1 MEHLPAYIPFLF
13 GATTLLTVGLF
24 FKASRSSKSTL
35 ALITG
40 WMLLQAGIGLSGF
53 YTYTTGL
60 PPRLLLLVLPPLLTI
75 LLLFVTPA
83 GRRFVDRLNFKI
95 LTLLHVVRIPVE
107 IVLFWLFL
115 HKAIP
120 QLMTFEGRNLDILAG
135 LTAPLVYYFAFV
147 QKTLGR
153 KGQLLWN
160 FACIGLLMN
169 IVGTAALAAPTPFQK
184 LAFEQPNVGVLYFPF
199 VWLPGVIVP
208 LVLLSHL
215 ASIRQLLRKK
225 PAPAGN
231 CIERVLPSSI
241 PAH

>member
-13 GATTLLTVGLF
+13 GTTTLLAVGLF
-24 FKASRSSKSTL
+24 YKASRSSKSTL

-40 WMLLQAGIGLSGF
+40 WMLLQTGIGLTGF
-53 YTYTTGL
+53 YTHTSGL

-83 GRRFVDRLNFKI
+83 GRRFIDGLNLRI

-107 IVLFWLFL
+107 IVLLWLFL
-115 HKAIP
+115 HKAVP
-120 QLMTFEGRNLDILAG
+120 QLMTFEGRNLDILSG

-160 FACIGLLMN
+160 VACIALLMN

-199 VWLPGVIVP
+199 VWLPGVVVP

-215 ASIRQLLRKK
+215 ASVRQLLRKK
-225 PAPAGN
+225 PMLAGN
-231 CIERVLPSSI
+231 GIERVLPSSI
-241 PAH
+241 PIH

>member
-24 FKASRSSKSTL
+24 FKASRSSKLSL
-35 ALITG
+35 AVITG

-231 CIERVLPSSI
+231 GIERVLPSSI